1 MDKNDYD
8 EYVTKNVLGFYNVK
22 LPGAKM
28 MLDSGEFFILDVRP
42 VSMFGASHLE
52 GAVNINNAGL
62 TDNLNKIPEGSKI
75 LLYDTIDLGSR
86 NSGKKL
92 IGAGFKEVYNIVG
105 GFKGWL
111 AEDYPVVSDS

>member
-1 MDKNDYD
+1 MEESNYD

-28 MLDSGEFFILDVRP
+28 MLESGDFFILDVRP

-52 GAVNINNAGL
+52 GAVNINNPTLSDRMGE
-62 TDNLNKIPEGSKI
+62 IPQGKKI

-92 IGAGFKEVYNIVG
+92 VAAGFTDVYNIVG
-105 GFKGWL
+105 GFKAWL
-111 AEDYPVVSDS
+111 AAEYPVVSDI

>member
-1 MDKNDYD
+1 MDDNNYD

-28 MLDSGEFFILDVRP
+28 MLESGEFFILDVRP
-42 VSMFGASHLE
+42 ASMFGASHLE
-52 GAVNINNAGL
+52 SAVNMNNASL
-62 TDNLNKIPEGSKI
+62 SDRLDDIPQGKKI

-92 IGAGFKEVYNIVG
+92 IAAGFKDVYNIVG
-105 GFKGWL
+105 GFKAWL
-111 AEDYPVVSDS
+111 AAEYPVVSDV

>member
-1 MDKNDYD
+1 MEESNYG

-22 LPGAKM
+22 LPGAKL
-28 MLDSGEFFILDVRP
+28 MLESGEFFILDVRP
-42 VSMFGASHLE
+42 ASMFGTSHLE
-52 GAVNINNAGL
+52 GAVNLNNASLG
-62 TDNLNKIPEGSKI
+62 DNLDKIPEGAKI

-111 AEDYPVVSDS
+111 AAEYPVVSDA

>member
-1 MDKNDYD
+1 MGDNNYN

-28 MLDSGEFFILDVRP
+28 MLESGEFFILDVRP
-42 VSMFGASHLE
+42 ASMFGASHLE
-52 GAVNINNAGL
+52 GAVNLNNAH
-62 TDNLNKIPEGSKI
+62 LNDRLDEIPTGKKI

-92 IGAGFKEVYNIVG
+92 IAAGFKEVYNIVG
-105 GFKGWL
+105 GFKAWQA
-111 AEDYPVVSDS
+111 AEYPIVSDI